1 MQSAEQTPDTGA
13 GGDAISE
20 EGSRMWMNSD
30 FASFVT
36 SPPLLSVTV
45 STPTYEPGVGYR
57 WDARAPVAVEL
68 SPKFHAYVTASPS
81 ASLACAVKFSD

>member
-1 MQSAEQTPDTGA
+1 MQSPEQTPDTGA

-20 EGSRMWMNSD
+20 GGSRTWMNND

-45 STPTYEPGVGYR
+45 SAPTYEPGTGYR

-68 SPKFHAYVTASPS
+68 SPKFQV
-81 ASLACAVKFSD
+81 